1 MKDPDKINLWVLV
14 PVSMMLWFAYLVVVS
29 FMGRF

>member
-14 PVSMMLWFAYLVVVS
+14 PVAMMLWFAYLVVVS